1 MTLARTPEW
10 PRTKELQRIN
20 IAARTIG
27 AGRAWLLSSGLF
39 GGALELLEVLGSGVC
54 TPTEARV
61 DAVDCGGLELA
72 FQEGNALVQ
81 PLPDQRVIRELDCS
95 VVPGDVVSPVV
106 LTVNH

>member
-1 MTLARTPEW
+1 MAPEQRVAW
-10 PRTKELQRIN
+10 PSFRVM
-20 IAARTIG
+20 
-27 AGRAWLLSSGLF
+27 LLCFVGLEQDADVQVLD
-39 GGALELLEVLGSGVC
+39 GGALELLEVVGSGVC